1 MTGPRPSD
9 ASLSEA
15 VALVGI
21 RIEPMAQADIARCVE
36 LEKVL
41 FPEDDPWP
49 DVAFRSELAGAHN
62 RYLVARLVAP
72 GGPGGGSLRN
82 HGGDGRPTELA
93 ESAGWVSS
101 GPSEAASSGTAS
113 GRMVGYG
120 GIALLGNLEHPE
132 AEVHTI
138 GVDPHCHRGGIG
150 TLLLR
155 ALLTEAGKRGGPVFL
170 EVRTDNAPAIALY
183 EKHGF
188 HIIGLRKNYYQPSGA
203 DAFTMRRPALR
214 GADHPNEVFT

>member
-1 MTGPRPSD
+1 M
-9 ASLSEA
+9 
-15 VALVGI
+15 
-21 RIEPMAQADIARCVE
+21 
-36 LEKVL
+36 
-41 FPEDDPWP
+41 
-49 DVAFRSELAGAHN
+49 
-62 RYLVARLVAP
+62 
-72 GGPGGGSLRN
+72 RN
-82 HGGDGRPTELA
+82 HGGA
-93 ESAGWVSS
+93 
-101 GPSEAASSGTAS
+101 SEAASSGTAS

-155 ALLTEAGKRGGPVFL
+155 ALLTEAGERGGPVFL
-170 EVRTDNAPAIALY
+170 EVRTDNTPAIALY

-188 HIIGLRKNYYQPSGA
+188 HIIGLRKRYYQPSGA

-214 GADHPNEVFT
+214 GADHPNEVLT